1 MRLVSKSVQV
11 NRDEKGRPVSVA
23 TPVTSNAKE
32 WDRSWFNFAFVLIEE
47 KDMNNGND
55 RTTLLCFDAPPT
67 LLKEFNDLKL
77 AEAQQNDAYFILT
90 IILQE
95 LFRVM
100 DNVAWT
106 LADVFRGVEKDT
118 LERTAHDKR
127 VGKSINFSELHNI
140 SKHQIYLSE
149 AFQAA
154 QYMIGDIF
162 RSYEDRL
169 RKKTIQGAQNV
180 EQKFLHISRMFKA
193 THLRLAS
200 LEKRVANITSLAFNI
215 VTQDDSSSMHTIAL
229 ITLVFL
235 PSTLIAT
242 VFSSSFFDFSIGNA
256 DGASIHLS
264 SLFWVFWVIA
274 IPVTAV
280 VVYLWWNF
288 SPRKKAERRSL
299 A

>member
-106 LADVFRGVEKDT
+106 LADVFRGVEKVYNI
-118 LERTAHDKR
+118 AHQY
-127 VGKSINFSELHNI
+127 FPMLT
-140 SKHQIYLSE
+140 SKGHARKDGTRQARRKIDQFLRASQHLKTPNLPIRSLS
-149 AFQAA
+149 
-154 QYMIGDIF
+154 
-162 RSYEDRL
+162 SC
-169 RKKTIQGAQNV
+169 
-180 EQKFLHISRMFKA
+180 
-193 THLRLAS
+193 
-200 LEKRVANITSLAFNI
+200 
-215 VTQDDSSSMHTIAL
+215 
-229 ITLVFL
+229 
-235 PSTLIAT
+235 
-242 VFSSSFFDFSIGNA
+242 
-256 DGASIHLS
+256 SIHDWRYIS
-264 SLFWVFWVIA
+264 FI
-274 IPVTAV
+274 
-280 VVYLWWNF
+280 
-288 SPRKKAERRSL
+288 
-299 A
+299 